1 MDGGCTQS
9 SNGYQLQSVAFSC
22 NQIKQIV
29 VSNRIA
35 KMMVFKGLSV
45 GCLWVV
51 KCESSDCHLPK
62 YSGL

>member
-29 VSNRIA
+29 VSNRIVQNDGFQGA
-35 KMMVFKGLSV
+35 VCGLSV
-45 GCLWVV
+45 GCQV
-51 KCESSDCHLPK
+51 
-62 YSGL
+62 